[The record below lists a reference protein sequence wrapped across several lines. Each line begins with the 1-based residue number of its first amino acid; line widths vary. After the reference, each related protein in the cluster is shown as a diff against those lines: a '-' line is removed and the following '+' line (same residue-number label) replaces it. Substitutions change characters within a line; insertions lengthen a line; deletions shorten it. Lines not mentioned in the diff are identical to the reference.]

1 MKYSIRPARAQDCTD
16 IQRMIMDLA
25 VYEKMPDQVKISHK
39 ELERDG
45 FGPNP
50 FFQCLVAEVAQE
62 HCSPEGHTVVGYALY
77 FYTYSTWSGRCV
89 YMEDLYVM
97 PNFRGKGV
105 GKALMA
111 TIAKVATE
119 QQCVRLQFSVL
130 DWNKPSLEFYLSKGA
145 QDLTDKE
152 GWHFLRFDGEAL
164 DNLAQEAPPT
174 STCST

>member
-1 MKYSIRPARAQDCTD
+1 RKEELCVCVCVCV
-16 IQRMIMDLA
+16 A
-25 VYEKMPDQVKISHK
+25 VS

-77 FYTYSTWSGRCV
+77 FYTYSTWRGRCV

-97 PNFRGKGV
+97 PNFRGVLVILTHLYLYKYG
-105 GKALMA
+105 L
-111 TIAKVATE
+111 
-119 QQCVRLQFSVL
+119 CVRLQFSVL

-164 DNLAQEAPPT
+164 DNLKMIK
-174 STCST
+174 S

>member
-1 MKYSIRPARAQDCTD
+1 MKYSIRSARAQDCRD
-16 IQRMIMDLA
+16 IERMIMELA
-25 VYEKMPDQVKISHK
+25 LYEKMPDQVKISHK

-50 FFQCLVAEVAQE
+50 FYQCLVAEVPEERSSA
-62 HCSPEGHTVVGYALY
+62 EGHTVVGYVLY
-77 FYTYSTWSGRCV
+77 YYTYSTWSGRCI

-97 PNFRGKGV
+97 PQFRGEGI

-111 TIAKVATE
+111 SVAKVCRE

-152 GWHFLRFDGEAL
+152 GWHLLRFDGEAL
-164 DNLAQEAPPT
+164 ESLAEEAP
-174 STCST
+174 

>member
-1 MKYSIRPARAQDCTD
+1 MGYNSVLSLIEY
-16 IQRMIMDLA
+16 
-25 VYEKMPDQVKISHK
+25 VYINLFIK
-39 ELERDG
+39 LERDG

-77 FYTYSTWSGRCV
+77 FYTYSTWRGRCV

-97 PNFRGKGV
+97 PNFRG
-105 GKALMA
+105 
-111 TIAKVATE
+111 VATE

-164 DNLAQEAPPT
+164 DNLAQEVSAQ
-174 STCST
+174 